1 MTGWVVCT
9 QEVTNVED
17 QVRTLEQRAYA
28 KAEMAASV
36 TTGARPHVEGVRMYT
51 HDFSLELT
59 KLLKMGASM
68 EVDTPAGA
76 ATGARKCIGPAQ
88 RGPRNSVSRAIT
100 HQQIFCLHTAFCT
113 QLIATDGGEKTAVN
127 QGEFDLSSSGREVV
141 TKELAETILKP
152 LLATGASFVK

>member
-1 MTGWVVCT
+1 MTDWVVCT

-76 ATGARKCIGPAQ
+76 ATGAVRVRVGRWSQEPYRSRLDCGHGSENVLVLHKGAREIPSAERLLISKYFACIQPFAL
-88 RGPRNSVSRAIT
+88 N
-100 HQQIFCLHTAFCT
+100 
-113 QLIATDGGEKTAVN
+113 
-127 QGEFDLSSSGREVV
+127 
-141 TKELAETILKP
+141 
-152 LLATGASFVK
+152 